1 MSGEA
6 DPLLAGTIDGHSDPA
21 RWFAMADLEQ
31 ALHGDIP
38 SLSMCREFLQ
48 NSHLALAEQF
58 HSGADITSLVRGR
71 SWLIDQI
78 LIRCWN
84 KLLGDFDGALVA
96 VGGYG
101 RNELLPCSDV
111 DIMLL
116 LAQAESRATGQKL
129 EAFLMLLWDMG
140 LEVGHSV
147 RTVD

>member
-1 MSGEA
+1 MSG
-6 DPLLAGTIDGHSDPA
+6 DTDQLLADRTDGHSDPA
-21 RWFAMADLEQ
+21 RWFVMADLER

-58 HSGADITSLVRGR
+58 HSGADIAGLVSGR

-101 RNELLPCSDV
+101 RNELLPGSDV

-116 LAQAESRATGQKL
+116 LAATESQATGQKL
-129 EAFLMLLWDMG
+129 ETFLML
-140 LEVGHSV
+140 
-147 RTVD
+147 